1 MQRSDICCSESDD
14 FKKEE
19 GDYMGDYSMTHVPIA
34 HDLIE
39 AAHRIGALAEKESKQ
54 SEVDGTISQNVIDL
68 LKESRITRI
77 MLPKEYGEPQVTLK
91 DFATIVRTVSS
102 YNISAGW
109 LTYLYPLHNI
119 LPAYL
124 PKATRDEIVHQG
136 GLICDVFAAV
146 GSAEKVEGGYMI
158 SGTWNFA
165 SGVLY
170 SDWIGLGVSAEVDDS
185 DTRKVIMPIFE
196 ISQVKIVKNWDT
208 FGLRGTGSNQVKVD
222 NIFVPNERILR
233 LDHADK
239 YSRPPEAN
247 YDRDYLFYDAPFYAT
262 FYLGFPAIALGG
274 AERVL
279 KEFKKMTENRVRLMD
294 GVRESESPRSQ
305 RVYAEMMIQYHAADA
320 LMDKYLNL
328 LMETRGKDHDEF
340 LRGEFFAIR
349 TSIIKTC
356 TEIAVRALLTL
367 GGGALYKGGTIE
379 LFIRDILTVATHKT
393 ALYEDSVA
401 AYGLELFGFDGGVRG

>member
-1 MQRSDICCSESDD
+1 MTKTVAKIPTV
-14 FKKEE
+14 EE
-19 GDYMGDYSMTHVPIA
+19 LLASA
-34 HDLIE
+34 HE
-39 AAHRIGALAEKESKQ
+39 VGQLAEKQAAQAEI
-54 SEVDGTISQNVIDL
+54 DGTIGENVIQL
-68 LKESRITRI
+68 LKDSKITRL
-77 MLPKEYGEPQVTLK
+77 MLPKEYGEPQVSLK
-91 DFATIVRTVSS
+91 EFSQIVRTVSS

-124 PKATRDEIVHQG
+124 PKNTRDEIVQQG

-146 GSAEKVEGGYMI
+146 GTAEKNEGGYI
-158 SGTWNFA
+158 INGTWNFA

-170 SDWIGLGVSAEVDDS
+170 SDWIGLGVAAHVEDS
-185 DTRKVIMPIFE
+185 DKKEVIMPIFHKD
-196 ISQVKIVKNWDT
+196 QVEIVKNWDT
-208 FGLRGTGSNQVKVD
+208 FGLRGTGSNQVKV
-222 NIFVPNERILR
+222 NNVFVPTERILR

-239 YSRPPEAN
+239 FSRPPEAD
-247 YDRDYLFYDAPFYAT
+247 YDKDYLFYDAPFYAT

-279 KEFKKMTENRVRLMD
+279 KEFKKLTEQRVRLVD

-305 RVYAEMMIQYHAADA
+305 RVFAEMNMQYHAADA
-320 LMDKYLNL
+320 LMDKYINL
-328 LMETRGKDHDEF
+328 LMESRNIPHDEF

-367 GGGALYKGGTIE
+367 GGAALYKGGPIE
-379 LFIRDILTVATHKT
+379 LFIRDILSVATHKT
-393 ALYEDSVA
+393 ALFEDSVA
-401 AYGLELFGFDGGVRG
+401 AYGQELFGFASGVRG